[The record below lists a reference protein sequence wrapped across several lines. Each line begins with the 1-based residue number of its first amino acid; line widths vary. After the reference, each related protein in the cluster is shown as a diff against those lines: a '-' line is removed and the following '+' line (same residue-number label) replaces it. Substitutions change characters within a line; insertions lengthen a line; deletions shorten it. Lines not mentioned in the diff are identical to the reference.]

1 MSEAQAESEASRFY
15 IESAAL
21 LQEHR
26 PRTLKHGHTFAVFDP
41 RGDIVASPGGS
52 DGIYH
57 RDTRYLSQLEL
68 RLNGAPFLLLSSDVR
83 EDNIL
88 LTVDLSNPDLS
99 ADGRNVLRGE
109 RIHVNRRKFIWQNC
123 CYERLLVHN
132 FDLVPHRLVLTI
144 DFAADFA
151 DLFEVRGQKK
161 KPARTV
167 VVRAALGRLG
177 GSAVCRLGWNK
188 ARHHPDL

>member
-1 MSEAQAESEASRFY
+1 MSEAQAESGASRFY

-26 PRTLKHGHTFAVFDP
+26 PRTLKHGHSFAVFDP
-41 RGDIVASPGGS
+41 RGDIVAGPGSS

-68 RLNGAPFLLLSSDVR
+68 RLNGAPFLLLSSNVR

-99 ADGRNVLRGE
+99 AGGRNVLRGE
-109 RIHVNRRKFIWQNC
+109 RIHVNRQKFIWQNC
-123 CYERLLVHN
+123 CYERLLC
-132 FDLVPHRLVLTI
+132 TI
-144 DFAADFA
+144 STWS
-151 DLFEVRGQKK
+151 
-161 KPARTV
+161 RT
-167 VVRAALGRLG
+167 
-177 GSAVCRLGWNK
+177 GWS
-188 ARHHPDL
+188 